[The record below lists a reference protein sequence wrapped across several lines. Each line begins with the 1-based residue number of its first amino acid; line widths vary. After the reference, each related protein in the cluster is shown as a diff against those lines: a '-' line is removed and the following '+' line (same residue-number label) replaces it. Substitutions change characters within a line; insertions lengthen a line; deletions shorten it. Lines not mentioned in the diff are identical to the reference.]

1 MTAYAIAAAIPL
13 VFVAFFAYAVI
24 RGGTMKPTPR
34 VTCEREP
41 EMDDELYR
49 FGGSE

>member
-1 MTAYAIAAAIPL
+1 MTAYAIAAVL
-13 VFVAFFAYAVI
+13 CLAFLAFLGYAVI
-24 RGGTMKPTPR
+24 RGGTIKPTPR